1 MPGGYPRGVLRAR
14 SAGVSGS
21 PVPASPGAPLTAPR
35 GGTDDRAVLPVAVRH
50 RVASFVLAT
59 LVPLALD
66 GCVSVGLSRAP
77 AAAGDAGTGEVAVSV
92 YRKSAERKAGATV
105 SFPVL
110 SELER
115 LDGASRTTV
124 ARSMAGSFTLPR
136 VPPGRYALRV
146 ARKIDEHGD
155 VVPLRQPASKEFD
168 VRAGERVEAS
178 VLLEKV
184 PVGWIVLAAVTV
196 VLLVVLAV
204 ELADDV
210 PLPEPPPLPAPEL
223 FLRVALA
230 FPFGAATGPEGLEP
244 GVADVWPAPGSVVAA
259 RRVSVSFLVST
270 PLDPS
275 EVEPGAV
282 LAIGSLSGEIPG
294 AVSWSP
300 EDQLLRFVPSRDFRS
315 GEDVT
320 VTLDLGK
327 VESERGRSGS
337 GRATTRFRVP

>member
-1 MPGGYPRGVLRAR
+1 
-14 SAGVSGS
+14 
-21 PVPASPGAPLTAPR
+21 
-35 GGTDDRAVLPVAVRH
+35 VLPVAVRH

-115 LDGASRTTV
+115 LDGASWTTV

-155 VVPLRQPASKEFD
+155 VVPLRQPASKEFE

-204 ELADDV
+204 ELAVAAQVAEGRIRQAEGRLDAVGGVQRQGHARTLEHVDHA
-210 PLPEPPPLPAPEL
+210 EDAH
-223 FLRVALA
+223 RVAPLDLVVNPGHQRVGGRVGPGGA
-230 FPFGAATGPEGLEP
+230 HGFGVAAGGPDVVEDPLIMPGLLLDVVAQVGLQPAEARRQAATGGHQQWHRMAHVLERLAEEGQVAGQADYPRQRIVDRTGREQEVALVPRGFHEP
-244 GVADVWPAPGSVVAA
+244 
-259 RRVSVSFLVST
+259 FM
-270 PLDPS
+270 
-275 EVEPGAV
+275 
-282 LAIGSLSGEIPG
+282 
-294 AVSWSP
+294 
-300 EDQLLRFVPSRDFRS
+300 Q
-315 GEDVT
+315 
-320 VTLDLGK
+320 
-327 VESERGRSGS
+327 
-337 GRATTRFRVP
+337 